1 MPSIL
6 SHPAVP
12 LTFGLGLAV
21 LLSEL
26 QWVWLPAIALVLLN
40 GLWRLWRL
48 CLLNAA
54 DGKS

>member
-40 GLWRLWRL
+40 GLWRL